1 MNDSAPP
8 AYQVLARKY
17 RPETFADLVGQDA
30 MVRTLKNAF
39 EADRIAHAFVMTGI
53 RGVGK
58 TTTAR
63 IIAKGMNCVGP
74 DGAGGPTTDPCGTC
88 EHCVAITEGRHVDV
102 LEMDAASRTG
112 VGDIR
117 EIIDSVAYRAAS
129 ARYKIYVIDE
139 VHMLSTSA
147 FNALLKTLEEPPEHV
162 KFIFATTEIRK
173 VPVTVLSRC
182 QRFDLKRIAPERMI
196 EMLRG
201 IAEAEGTAV
210 PDDALALIARAA
222 EGSARD
228 ATSLLDQ
235 AISHGGGAPTL
246 EQIRTMLGLADRG
259 RSLDLF
265 DLIMKGDAAAALA
278 ELSSQH
284 ADGAEPMAVLRDLA
298 DITHWISV
306 IKISP
311 ETADDPAVG
320 PDERERGVKMAA
332 GLTMA
337 TLTRAWQMLL
347 KSLEETADAPS
358 AMMAAEMA
366 VIRLTHVSEM
376 PAPAEILS
384 KIAPEQAA
392 AAAESAK
399 GNNSPPKAGGA
410 TAKTDSA
417 KSEAGADSR
426 PAEQSGAPASQS
438 APAQDAAPQA
448 DEGAPAEADSAKPD
462 ADAESRPAEPG
473 GPPASQSAPAQP
485 PENPENSEAPAQDA
499 APPADEGAP
508 AEADSAKP
516 DADAESRPA
525 EPGGAPASQS
535 APAQPPENPGNSKA
549 PAQDAAPPVDEGAP
563 AKADSAKPDAD
574 AESRPAEPGGAPASQ
589 SAPAQPPEN
598 PENSGAP
605 AQDAAPQADEDTPA
619 KSESAKEREDDASP
633 PPGERSGAPAE
644 KETPATPPEEP
655 KRTESPASG
664 EDSESREPQRR
675 DGPPASDAPLLD
687 GTAQAAPAPENSGPE
702 GDAPPPARAAAGGGG
717 AVVAATAPAAQTQTA
732 PDLCPTFED
741 AVELIRS
748 GRDIMLVMD
757 IEQHMHLV
765 SYRPGLIEFR
775 PGDDAPGD
783 LAARIGAE
791 LKRLTD
797 SHWSVMIVSEGGG
810 PTLAEIT
817 ESRKRDLQRLAAEH
831 PIAKSVLAAFPGA
844 RITVAPHRG
853 GTVDGDASAATP
865 VGEDTDEG
873 WDPFDEEV

>member
-201 IAEAEGTAV
+201 IAEAEGTAA

-399 GNNSPPKAGGA
+399 GGDSPPKAGGA
-410 TAKTDSA
+410 PAR
-417 KSEAGADSR
+417 ADSTKSDADAESR
-426 PAEQSGAPASQS
+426 PTERSGATASQS
-438 APAQDAAPQA
+438 VPAQPPEAPSNSEASAQDAAPQA
-448 DEGAPAEADSAKPD
+448 DEGAPAKTDSAKSD
-462 ADAESRPAEPG
+462 GDAESRPSEQSGA
-473 GPPASQSAPAQP
+473 PASQSAPEKS
-485 PENPENSEAPAQDA
+485 PEDPENSEAPAQDA
-499 APPADEGAP
+499 AP
-508 AEADSAKP
+508 
-516 DADAESRPA
+516 
-525 EPGGAPASQS
+525 
-535 APAQPPENPGNSKA
+535 
-549 PAQDAAPPVDEGAP
+549 
-563 AKADSAKPDAD
+563 
-574 AESRPAEPGGAPASQ
+574 
-589 SAPAQPPEN
+589 
-598 PENSGAP
+598 
-605 AQDAAPQADEDTPA
+605 QADEDAPA

-633 PPGERSGAPAE
+633 PPGEQSGAPAG

-655 KRTESPASG
+655 ERAEPPASG
-664 EDSESREPQRR
+664 EDSESREPERR

-687 GTAQAAPAPENSGPE
+687 GTAQAAPEPENSDPAPEPGPG
-702 GDAPPPARAAAGGGG
+702 GDTPPPARAAAGGGG
-717 AVVAATAPAAQTQTA
+717 AVVAATAPAVQTQTA
-732 PDLCPTFED
+732 PYLCPTFED
-741 AVELIRS
+741 AVDLIRS

-757 IEQHMHLV
+757 IEQHVHLV

-844 RITVAPHRG
+844 QITVALHRC
-853 GTVDGDASAATP
+853 GTVNGDASPAATP
-865 VGEDTDEG
+865 VGEDAGEG
-873 WDPFDEEV
+873 WDPFDEEA